1 MLGDVALLSHRTG
14 LDRKNLMGI
23 LNRGTPQTVMVLL
36 RGLYLKWPAVA
47 AVMALRAMKQ
57 RTRQTIGSNAQR
69 DYEAID
75 STAAKRTL
83 RFLQIRNKAAPDDA
97 GD

>member
-1 MLGDVALLSHRTG
+1 
-14 LDRKNLMGI
+14 
-23 LNRGTPQTVMVLL
+23 
-36 RGLYLKWPAVA
+36 
-47 AVMALRAMKQ
+47 LRAMKQ

-97 GD
+97 GDAA